1 MEIRDQVHLP
11 ANDISTYSFS
21 FKCIRMEISQTSHS
35 TASYFMLLGTQI
47 PLAALGAVNMEK
59 MTILT
64 FYVFK
69 DYEFLLSLIFQINF
83 SHFTIQSLLEITD
96 LWFQWL

>member
-11 ANDISTYSFS
+11 ANDINTCSISFRH
-21 FKCIRMEISQTSHS
+21 IRMQIPQSLHS
-35 TASYFMLLGTQI
+35 NASYSMLSGTPK

-64 FYVFK
+64 FYAFK
-69 DYEFLLSLIFQINF
+69 DYEFLLSNLSN
-83 SHFTIQSLLEITD
+83 
-96 LWFQWL
+96 